1 MSEGTPVLNN
11 IVSPFDAQP
20 PLLRDRFIVADEPD
34 DEAIPM
40 DVVFVGAGPGGL
52 AGAIELARLVR
63 EDNENGGGIGEIE
76 IAVLEKAGQ
85 LGEHNLSGAVV
96 NPSAF
101 KQLFPEL
108 DMEELPLRSP
118 VEKESVYIMTE
129 SNSYRIPTPPTMKN
143 HGNWIASISEI
154 VRWLGEQAEGFGV
167 NVFPGFPVDS
177 LLVEGRRVIG
187 VRTTPS
193 GLDRD
198 GEPAGGGDHMPSV
211 DLSAQVTVLS
221 EGSRGLLSQAWF
233 DWQGVIA
240 ENPQIYALG
249 VKEVWEVKKP
259 LDRIIHT
266 MGWPLPNDA
275 FGGSFAYPLSDNTV
289 ALGLVVGL
297 DYGDARLDVHELLQG
312 LKLHELFRDFLEGG
326 EMIEWG
332 AKTIPE
338 GGFYSVPE
346 RRHGDGLL
354 VIGDSAGYV
363 EVSSLK
369 GVHYA
374 MHSGIMAAR
383 AIFEGLKKG
392 DTSADHLA
400 GYTSSVDDS
409 VIMKDLKERRNMR
422 LAFKGGFV
430 SGVIKAG
437 LMTLTRGAFPGRK
450 ISISEDA
457 AAPKHLGPEKEPLVP
472 DGRMTFSKVDAVYKS
487 GNQTRDD
494 IPSHLI
500 VPDSVSPEEA
510 EMYVHL
516 CPAGVYEWDG
526 ENLSVNAPNCIDCK
540 ATDVLGPRWTPREG
554 GSGPAY
560 RQM

>member
-1 MSEGTPVLNN
+1 MSEGSAVLSRTVRPLN
-11 IVSPFDAQP
+11 VQP
-20 PLLRDRFIVADEPD
+20 SLPRDRFIVADQPD

-40 DVVFVGAGPGGL
+40 DVVFVGGGPGGL
-52 AGAIELARLVR
+52 AGAIELARLVK
-63 EDNENGGGIGEIE
+63 EDNQNGDGIGEVE

-101 KQLFPEL
+101 RELFP
-108 DMEELPLRSP
+108 DVDIGDLPLRRP
-118 VEKESVYIMTE
+118 VEKEAVYVMTE
-129 SNSYRIPTPPTMKN
+129 SKSYRIPTPPTMNN

-154 VRWLGEQAEGFGV
+154 VRWLGERAEGLGV
-167 NVFPGFPVDS
+167 NVFPGFPVES
-177 LLVEGRRVIG
+177 LLVEGSSVIG

-193 GLDRD
+193 GLGRD
-198 GEPAGGGDHMPSV
+198 SEPMGDDHMPAV
-211 DLSAQVTVLS
+211 DLTARITVLS
-221 EGSRGLLSQAWF
+221 EGSRGSLSQAWF
-233 DWQGVIA
+233 DWQHVTA

-266 MGWPLPNDA
+266 MAWPVPTDA
-275 FGGSFAYPLSDNTV
+275 FGGSFAYPLSENTV
-289 ALGLVVGL
+289 ALGLVIGL
-297 DYGDARLDVHELLQG
+297 DYGDARLDVHELLQRM
-312 LKLHELFRDFLEGG
+312 KLHKLFRGILEGG

-346 RRHGDGLL
+346 RRHGDGLI
-354 VIGDSAGYV
+354 VIGDAAGYV

-369 GVHYA
+369 GIHYA

-383 AIFEGLKKG
+383 TIFESLKKG
-392 DTSADHLA
+392 DASADTLA
-400 GYTSSVDDS
+400 GYTSAVDHS

-422 LAFKGGFV
+422 LAFKSGFMNGG
-430 SGVIKAG
+430 IKAG
-437 LMTLTRGAFPGRK
+437 LMTLTRGAFPGSK
-450 ISISEDA
+450 ISIREDA
-457 AAPKHLGPEKEPLVP
+457 AGPKHLGPEKETLVP
-472 DGRMTFSKVDAVYKS
+472 DGQLTFSKVDSVYKS

-500 VPDSVSPEEA
+500 VEENVSPEVA

-516 CPAGVYEWDG
+516 CPAGVYEWG
-526 ENLSVNAPNCIDCK
+526 RRK
-540 ATDVLGPRWTPREG
+540 AG
-554 GSGPAY
+554 GQRAELH
-560 RQM
+560 

>member
-1 MSEGTPVLNN
+1 MSEGSAVLSRTVRPLN
-11 IVSPFDAQP
+11 VQP
-20 PLLRDRFIVADEPD
+20 SLPRDRFIVADQPD
-34 DEAIPM
+34 EEAIPM
-40 DVVFVGAGPGGL
+40 DVVFVGGGPGGL
-52 AGAIELARLVR
+52 AGAIELARLVK
-63 EDNENGGGIGEIE
+63 EDNQNGDGIGEVE

-101 KQLFPEL
+101 RELFP
-108 DMEELPLRSP
+108 DVDIGDLPLRRP
-118 VEKESVYIMTE
+118 VEKEAVYVMTE
-129 SNSYRIPTPPTMKN
+129 SKSYRIPTPPTMHN

-154 VRWLGEQAEGFGV
+154 VRWLGEQAEGLGV

-177 LLVEGRRVIG
+177 LLVEGTSVIG

-193 GLDRD
+193 GQGRD
-198 GEPAGGGDHMPSV
+198 GETTGDDHMPAV
-211 DLSAQVTVLS
+211 DLTARVTVLS
-221 EGSRGLLSQAWF
+221 EGSRGSLSQAWF
-233 DWQGVIA
+233 DWQNVTA

-266 MGWPLPNDA
+266 MAWPVPADA
-275 FGGSFAYPLSDNTV
+275 FGGSFAYPLSETTV
-289 ALGLVVGL
+289 ALGLVIGL
-297 DYGDARLDVHELLQG
+297 DYGDARLDVHELLQRM
-312 LKLHELFRDFLEGG
+312 KLHKLFRGILEGG

-346 RRHGDGLL
+346 RRHGDGLI
-354 VIGDSAGYV
+354 VIGDAAGYV

-369 GVHYA
+369 GIHYA

-383 AIFEGLKKG
+383 TIFESLKKG
-392 DTSADHLA
+392 DASADTLA
-400 GYTSSVDDS
+400 GYTSAVDRS
-409 VIMKDLKERRNMR
+409 VIMKDLKKRRNMR
-422 LAFKGGFV
+422 LAFKGGFM
-430 SGVIKAG
+430 SGGIKAG
-437 LMTLTRGAFPGRK
+437 LMTLTRGAFPGSK
-450 ISISEDA
+450 ISIQEDA
-457 AAPKHLGPEKEPLVP
+457 AGPKHLGPEKEKLVP
-472 DGRMTFSKVDAVYKS
+472 DGKLTFSKVDSVYKS

-500 VPDSVSPEEA
+500 VEESVSPEVA

-526 ENLSVNAPNCIDCK
+526 EKLSVNAPNCIDCK

-554 GSGPAY
+554 GSGPSY